1 MAVIDVL
8 LTTVTPVAAVPPKL
22 TAAPAKK
29 FVPAI
34 VTVVPPPAGPVL
46 GATDMTPGAGYSK
59 YRYNHSLTCR
69 SGYRR

>member
-1 MAVIDVL
+1 VRAAVVAVIDVL

-22 TAAPAKK
+22 TVAPAKK

-46 GATDMTPGAGYSK
+46 GATDVTVGAG
-59 YRYNHSLTCR
+59 LLEV
-69 SGYRR
+69 